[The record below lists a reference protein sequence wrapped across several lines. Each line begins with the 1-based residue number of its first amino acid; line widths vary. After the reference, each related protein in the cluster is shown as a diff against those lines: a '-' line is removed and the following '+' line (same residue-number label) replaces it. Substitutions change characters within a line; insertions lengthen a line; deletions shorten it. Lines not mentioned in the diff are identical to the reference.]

1 MSGVP
6 QESILGPE
14 LLNILI
20 NDTDDEIECTHS
32 KFVDNTK
39 LSSAVDA
46 AEGRDDI
53 RRDPNKVEKR
63 ARGHLMQT
71 NRDPCKVLQLGWG
84 NPRYVYRAGEE
95 FIESSPMGKELGLLV
110 NEKLDVS
117 QQCVLAVQKANCI
130 LGCIRRGMARREGEV
145 VVPLCSALLRPHL
158 ISPT

>member
-1 MSGVP
+1 MNGVP
-6 QESILGPE
+6 QRSAWGLA
-14 LLNILI
+14 LFNIFI
-20 NDTDDEIECTHS
+20 DDVGDGIECALS
-32 KFVDNTK
+32 KFMDNTK
-39 LSSAVDA
+39 LSGAVDTT
-46 AEGRDDI
+46 EGRDAI

-84 NPRYVYRAGEE
+84 NPGYVYRAGEE